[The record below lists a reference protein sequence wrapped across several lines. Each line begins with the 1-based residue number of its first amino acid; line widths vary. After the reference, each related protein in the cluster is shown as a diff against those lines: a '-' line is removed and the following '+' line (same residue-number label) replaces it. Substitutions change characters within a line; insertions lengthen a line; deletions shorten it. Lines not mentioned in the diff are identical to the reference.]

1 MRVSAQSD
9 RHRSTIRLVLLLAGL
24 PCALYGYIDPGSGS
38 FLIQSLLAG
47 LLGLSFTF
55 KSFWR
60 SLKKRFDR
68 NADSEPKQS

>member
-1 MRVSAQSD
+1 MRVSAQT
-9 RHRSTIRLVLLLAGL
+9 HRRRSALRLILLLACL

-68 NADSEPKQS
+68 NADSESKQS